1 MELYQI
7 PLFQMLAFCKIR
19 TEVKLSCQFNYF
31 LEVVT
36 PFLSIQNCVAT
47 LYKVMTLKKI
57 YVKKLLWPFFTLAG
71 SVRLVTVVFAFL

>member
-1 MELYQI
+1 MELYRI

-47 LYKVMTLKKI
+47 LVLCI
-57 YVKKLLWPFFTLAG
+57 
-71 SVRLVTVVFAFL
+71 R